1 MIKNNGKNPFNAIMA
16 ALGLAILHVVVTVIL
31 AFVAPTF
38 LKFLNVFGIALGT
51 ITLAVALY
59 FSDLPVFNKWM
70 TIIGIAILNVL
81 MTALGFGLDAFLG
94 TSYIAF
100 ALNGFA
106 IIVLCPFAFGLMIY
120 NWPTDIEN
128 EDGARRVVAVTTN
141 FVLDPRTVVAWLL
154 RFEHRIDLLIAEM
167 HNVDDDTDT
176 LFPMGTPAVGILFER
191 IEHKLEL
198 LVRAPFFASLVDDT
212 DEKYPN
218 PTITL

>member
-1 MIKNNGKNPFNAIMA
+1 MSNLFRTTDKSPFAAIMA
-16 ALGLAILHVVVTVIL
+16 GICLAVLHVVVTAIL

-51 ITLAVALY
+51 ITLAVAVY

-120 NWPTDIEN
+120 NLPTDVSDEEANRPASATVITI
-128 EDGARRVVAVTTN
+128 DS
-141 FVLDPRTVVAWLL
+141 RTAVAWLR
-154 RFEHRIDLLIAEM
+154 RFEYRLDLLLTEFGV
-167 HNVDDDTDT
+167 NDDTDT
-176 LFPMGTPAVGILFER
+176 VHPMSLDIVTLFLRV
-191 IEHKLEL
+191 EHKLEL
-198 LVRAPFFASLVDDT
+198 LVSNFSSIDDRT
-212 DEKYPN
+212 DDRFPKPDTN
-218 PTITL
+218 